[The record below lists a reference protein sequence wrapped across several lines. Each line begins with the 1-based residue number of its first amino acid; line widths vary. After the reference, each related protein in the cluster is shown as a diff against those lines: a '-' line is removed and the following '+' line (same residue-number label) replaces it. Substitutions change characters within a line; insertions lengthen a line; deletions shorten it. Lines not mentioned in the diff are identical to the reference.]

1 LDQAIGLRA
10 DYHPGFHCTYS
21 PDAYEVHVNDSGVV
35 TQLSLSALPFSPFSE
50 RSHTLSPCHTHTMSN
65 QITSNPTSQ
74 TVAQLLPKLHDVDP
88 DYRFMSLNDLFTV
101 LSIGKPDFLHND
113 YNTAARAVD
122 GILKTLDDQNGEVQ
136 NLAIK
141 WYSSLCFFLIT

>member
-1 LDQAIGLRA
+1 
-10 DYHPGFHCTYS
+10 
-21 PDAYEVHVNDSGVV
+21 
-35 TQLSLSALPFSPFSE
+35 
-50 RSHTLSPCHTHTMSN
+50 MSN
-65 QITSNPTSQ
+65 QVTSNPTSQ

-101 LSIGKPDFLHND
+101 LTIGKPDFLHND

-141 WYSSLCFFLIT
+141 WYGKIYLFFIGLTNTP

>member
-1 LDQAIGLRA
+1 LNYLFPFL
-10 DYHPGFHCTYS
+10 HPPAAFLLTS
-21 PDAYEVHVNDSGVV
+21 FLLTP
-35 TQLSLSALPFSPFSE
+35 
-50 RSHTLSPCHTHTMSN
+50 THAMSN
-65 QITSNPTSQ
+65 QVTSNPTSQ

-141 WYSSLCFFLIT
+141 WYDSP

>member
-1 LDQAIGLRA
+1 
-10 DYHPGFHCTYS
+10 
-21 PDAYEVHVNDSGVV
+21 
-35 TQLSLSALPFSPFSE
+35 
-50 RSHTLSPCHTHTMSN
+50 MSS
-65 QITSNPTSQ
+65 QVPSNPTSQ

-88 DYRFMSLNDLFTV
+88 DYRFMSLNDLYQV

-122 GILKTLDDQNGEVQ
+122 GVLKTLDDQNGEVQ

-141 WYSSLCFFLIT
+141 WYGDLYYLLTWTDIPQPWTTRYEDPQ

>member
-1 LDQAIGLRA
+1 
-10 DYHPGFHCTYS
+10 
-21 PDAYEVHVNDSGVV
+21 
-35 TQLSLSALPFSPFSE
+35 
-50 RSHTLSPCHTHTMSN
+50 
-65 QITSNPTSQ
+65 
-74 TVAQLLPKLHDVDP
+74 
-88 DYRFMSLNDLFTV
+88 MSLNDLFTV

-141 WYSSLCFFLIT
+141 WYDSP

>member
-1 LDQAIGLRA
+1 
-10 DYHPGFHCTYS
+10 
-21 PDAYEVHVNDSGVV
+21 
-35 TQLSLSALPFSPFSE
+35 
-50 RSHTLSPCHTHTMSN
+50 MSN
-65 QITSNPTSQ
+65 QVTSNPTSQ

-101 LSIGKPDFLHND
+101 LTIGKPDFLHND

-141 WYSSLCFFLIT
+141 WYSNLDVLVASTNIS